1 MNVLVTYAS
10 AGGSTRGVAER
21 LATRLRGHGH
31 SVRCEPVDPGLGGSG
46 FDVVVVGSAVHGQAW
61 LPIAADWLRSQRA
74 ALPRDGVWAF
84 SVGMPAAV
92 ARPLRRLAALEGPK
106 IVAALTGA
114 IPVRGHELFSGVV
127 APGTFAGR
135 SRWAFRLMG
144 CRYGDFRDWD
154 AIDRYADR
162 IAAAAST
169 ATGVSA
175 RDRE

>member
-10 AGGSTRGVAER
+10 AAGSTRGVADR

-31 SVRCEPVDPGLGGSG
+31 SVRCAPVDTELGAFGS
-46 FDVVVVGSAVHGQAW
+46 DVVVVGSAVHGQAW
-61 LPIAADWLRSQRA
+61 LPIAADWLRSQSA
-74 ALPRDGVWAF
+74 VLPRDGIWAF

-106 IVAALTGA
+106 IVAALTA
-114 IPVRGHELFSGVV
+114 VVPIRGHELFSGVV
-127 APGTFAGR
+127 APQTFAGR

-144 CRYGDFRDWD
+144 CRYGDFRDWE

-162 IAAAAST
+162 IAAASGAD
-169 ATGVSA
+169 TGPAA
-175 RDRE
+175 REQA